1 MTRLAAELS
10 ERAAALAVLA
20 GAVLWGTV
28 GAAQEL
34 GAADA
39 QPFTVAAVR
48 SVGAAIALPL
58 LLASMGRGRALVT
71 AVVVAPGRMLASGL
85 CIAVFQ
91 VALLTGIRG
100 AGVAL
105 GTLLAIGSSPAWA
118 GGFAAVAGRP
128 PGRRW
133 LVSTLLTVLGAA
145 VLLLLGTEGGSGEVT
160 GVTPTMSG
168 IVASLVAGAAY
179 AAYAT
184 IAKYLL
190 GAGATGPALVAVVF
204 VVAGL
209 VLAPLLAI
217 GDAGWV
223 ASQRGGATAVWL
235 TLTTAGGYLLFAR
248 GLRRLDAPKV
258 TTLTLAEPLTATA
271 LALVVVG
278 ERLTGAGLVGAV
290 LVLAGLVLVSA
301 RPAALPERHG
311 GA

>member
-1 MTRLAAELS
+1 MTRLAGELS
-10 ERAAALAVLA
+10 ERAAAGAVLA

-34 GAADA
+34 GAANA

-48 SVGAAIALPL
+48 SVGAAIALPAL
-58 LLASMGRGRALVT
+58 LLSMGRGRALLT
-71 AVVVAPGRMLASGL
+71 ALVAAPGRMLASGL
-85 CIAVFQ
+85 SIAVFQ

-118 GGFAAVAGRP
+118 GGFAVVTGHP

-133 LVSTLLTVLGAA
+133 LVSTVLTMVGAA
-145 VLLLLGTEGGSGEVT
+145 VLLLLGTDGGSAHEAGA
-160 GVTPTMSG
+160 TPTMSG
-168 IVASLVAGAAY
+168 VVASLVAGAAY
-179 AAYAT
+179 ATYAT
-184 IAKYLL
+184 LAKRILEL
-190 GAGATGPALVAVVF
+190 GATGPGLVAVVF

-209 VLAPLLAI
+209 ALAPLLAV
-217 GDAGWV
+217 GDSGWV
-223 ASQRGGATAVWL
+223 ASQPGGVTAVWL

-258 TTLTLAEPLTATA
+258 TTLTLAEPLTATV

-278 ERLTGAGLVGAV
+278 ERLTGAGLVGA
-290 LVLAGLVLVSA
+290 LLLLAGLVLVST
-301 RPAALPERHG
+301 RSAAMPDRHR